1 MSAFESPDTQKMV
14 KDNHDLNK
22 KGDTK
27 AGVAIGLGVVGVG
40 LLVAGFV
47 LAF

>member
-1 MSAFESPDTQKMV
+1 MV
-14 KDNHDLNK
+14 KDNHYLNK